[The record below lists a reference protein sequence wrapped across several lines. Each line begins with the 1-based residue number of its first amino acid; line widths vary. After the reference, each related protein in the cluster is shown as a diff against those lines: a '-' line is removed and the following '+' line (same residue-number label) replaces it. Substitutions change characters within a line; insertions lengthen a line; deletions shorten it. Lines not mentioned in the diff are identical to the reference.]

1 MLLISVPRR
10 TIPASK
16 VSSTVYSWVALRFW
30 AMVSPMG
37 KLLSRRSA
45 VGVSHGGAVRP
56 ARDART
62 PARFRTGVRIAT
74 DHSSGSSLSD
84 DLRRGGAA
92 TTTVDHCTSPPFVH
106 IDPTR
111 CGAPVQAR
119 TLGRRPSHL
128 EARRALAQ
136 GLQ

>member
-16 VSSTVYSWVALRFW
+16 VSSTVYSWVARRFW

-37 KLLSRRSA
+37 RLLSLGQDGECRTAAGSARR
-45 VGVSHGGAVRP
+45 GTHERRTVSGP
-56 ARDART
+56 A
-62 PARFRTGVRIAT
+62 FEIAT

-106 IDPTR
+106 IDPNANTSW
-111 CGAPVQAR
+111 VQA
-119 TLGRRPSHL
+119 
-128 EARRALAQ
+128 ARRYGATARSNLPR
-136 GLQ
+136 